1 MKPTLHRRRVGR
13 TALPFLFACIAAH
26 PVDAA
31 GTEFRRGIH
40 DGFERIVFE
49 ADAPLSAELVAEND
63 RLRIRFEN
71 EQTFLAEG
79 GARGTGELLRG
90 LRIIDER
97 TVELEL
103 APGARFRRLRLDAD
117 KLGID
122 ILPSARVAL
131 PLDPP
136 EPESVPEAA
145 PESANDGSAQVERT
159 AAAGMAGAERPDD
172 GQDEGYRRDLMI
184 RSLLARIEALEGMT
198 PGAGPGLPVP
208 TGDREDGGSV
218 REDLII
224 DRALERTLAGIGTL
238 LLPSG
243 AIEVEPSL
251 AYALNDDATPVFI
264 TDIDDVSLFVGAN
277 RQRRQSVSAVTAIRA
292 GLPFDSQI
300 ELELPWHWTDERIVT
315 EVGNAG
321 AAENDEQGSGMG
333 DLRIGVAKTLYRGED
348 RLPDFVGRLFWD
360 TASGEREDNSVGL
373 GGGRNEFGASLSFL
387 KRQDPLAFTG
397 GVSVETSLEDNNVQQ
412 GDRLGVSVGAVLAAS
427 PHTSLKI
434 GYTHRFEKKA
444 EFDGNGIP
452 GSSRTFGILSLGA
465 AAVVAR
471 RTLVDFTIGVGLGDD
486 APDVTARLA
495 VPIRFT
501 LD

>member
-13 TALPFLFACIAAH
+13 TTLPFLFACIAAH

-136 EPESVPEAA
+136 EPEAA
-145 PESANDGSAQVERT
+145 PESGNNGSAT
-159 AAAGMAGAERPDD
+159 AGPAGEGPPDD

-184 RSLLARIEALEGMT
+184 QSLLARIEALEGMT

-208 TGDREDGGSV
+208 TGSREDSGSV

-444 EFDGNGIP
+444 EFDGDGIP